1 MRLIAILAGG
11 ALGTLARYA
20 LSVLAHHRLGT
31 GFPWGTLAV
40 NLAGCFLIGLLWA
53 WADRAPFPPLL
64 ASFTFIGFLGAFTT
78 FSTYGLETV
87 NLARGGDAMKA
98 LANVAVSNGLG
109 LIAVL
114 AGFLAFRLFLAL
126 LRPGAL

>member
-20 LSVLAHHRLGT
+20 LSGLAYDRLGT
-31 GFPWGTLAV
+31 GFPWGTLLV
-40 NLAGCFLIGLLWA
+40 NLVGCFAIGLLWA

-78 FSTYGLETV
+78 FSTFGLETM
-87 NLARGGDAMKA
+87 NLARDGETLKA
-98 LANVAVSNGLG
+98 FANVAVSNGLG
-109 LIAVL
+109 LLAVF
-114 AGFLAFRLFLAL
+114 AGFLAFRLLLAL
-126 LRPGAL
+126 LRPDAL